1 MGADNTK
8 SLYSWWE
15 RFCHGSFSFRGS
27 ENVSHEREQC
37 VPAFS
42 AADSASFCPASAAF
56 VSLLSQ
62 TAAVMSLTFYCQWIQ
77 VATADTWMCSELLLL
92 LSLSYVFCLFAWFEA
107 LTATESDGT
116 LLMEQYVP
124 CHICAAS
131 RLEDECGEKAEDAQ
145 YFNMEDC
152 VLTAIEL
159 DYITCPNH
167 PDIPVSLQEL
177 VPELFMTDF
186 PAR

>member
-1 MGADNTK
+1 M
-8 SLYSWWE
+8 
-15 RFCHGSFSFRGS
+15 
-27 ENVSHEREQC
+27 
-37 VPAFS
+37 
-42 AADSASFCPASAAF
+42 
-56 VSLLSQ
+56 
-62 TAAVMSLTFYCQWIQ
+62 
-77 VATADTWMCSELLLL
+77 TADICIWSCC
-92 LSLSYVFCLFAWFEA
+92 SLSVCVGYVVVFCLLACFEA

-131 RLEDECGEKAEDAQ
+131 KLENECGERAEDAQ

>member
-1 MGADNTK
+1 M
-8 SLYSWWE
+8 LYSIFAGPE
-15 RFCHGSFSFRGS
+15 YICLTGLCITCDQSR
-27 ENVSHEREQC
+27 VSVGLCPQPC
-37 VPAFS
+37 LPSTVPAFFAKLFS
-42 AADSASFCPASAAF
+42 IP
-56 VSLLSQ
+56 VSTLQQ
-62 TAAVMSLTFYCQWIQ
+62 TALCERDHSQP
-77 VATADTWMCSELLLL
+77 ADPGRAAGTGMHSELLFP
-92 LSLSYVFCLFAWFEA
+92 LSCRGGDVVSCLFAPSAA

-124 CHICAAS
+124 CHICAAARPEQS
-131 RLEDECGEKAEDAQ
+131 EGGERAEDAQ

>member
-1 MGADNTK
+1 MSVTI
-8 SLYSWWE
+8 S
-15 RFCHGSFSFRGS
+15 R
-27 ENVSHEREQC
+27 QC
-37 VPAFS
+37 
-42 AADSASFCPASAAF
+42 
-56 VSLLSQ
+56 
-62 TAAVMSLTFYCQWIQ
+62 IQ
-77 VATADTWMCSELLLL
+77 VVLRTLECTRSCCS
-92 LSLSYVFCLFAWFEA
+92 SSAGVNDIVSCLFALFEA

-124 CHICAAS
+124 CHICAAA
-131 RLEDECGEKAEDAQ
+131 RPEQGEDSERAEDVQ

>member
-1 MGADNTK
+1 MLGFVHSPVSPALSCLLCK
-8 SLYSWWE
+8 AIFYSSQYPAAN
-15 RFCHGSFSFRGS
+15 CCC
-27 ENVSHEREQC
+27 VS
-37 VPAFS
+37 VTIS
-42 AADSASFCPASAAF
+42 
-56 VSLLSQ
+56 SQ
-62 TAAVMSLTFYCQWIQ
+62 RVQVMLRTLECTRSC
-77 VATADTWMCSELLLL
+77 C
-92 LSLSYVFCLFAWFEA
+92 SLSAGVDDVVSCLFALSEA
-107 LTATESDGT
+107 LTAMESDGT

-124 CHICAAS
+124 CHICAAARPEQREGS
-131 RLEDECGEKAEDAQ
+131 ERAEDAQ

>member
-1 MGADNTK
+1 MLGTV
-8 SLYSWWE
+8 SPSQ
-15 RFCHGSFSFRGS
+15 F
-27 ENVSHEREQC
+27 VSH
-37 VPAFS
+37 F
-42 AADSASFCPASAAF
+42 
-56 VSLLSQ
+56 
-62 TAAVMSLTFYCQWIQ
+62 
-77 VATADTWMCSELLLL
+77 
-92 LSLSYVFCLFAWFEA
+92 FCLFAWFEA

-131 RLEDECGEKAEDAQ
+131 RMEENDCGEKAEDAQ

-159 DYITCPNH
+159 DCITCPNH